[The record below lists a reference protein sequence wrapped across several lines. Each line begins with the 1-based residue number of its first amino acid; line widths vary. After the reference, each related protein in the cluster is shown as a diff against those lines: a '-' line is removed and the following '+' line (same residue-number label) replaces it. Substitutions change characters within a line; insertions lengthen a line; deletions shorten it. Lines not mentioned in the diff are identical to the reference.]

1 MDPLAGR
8 TILGFGQL
16 FVVLALALFGPAWTL
31 SFWQAWVYL
40 FVFAACTFPI
50 AAYLWKSDRKLLE
63 RRVNAGPQAEKERL
77 QVILQIALS
86 FTFLAFF
93 VVASLDHRFS
103 WSRVPP
109 ALELLGDALVASGF
123 LAVFFVLKEN
133 SFAAGAIE
141 VAPDQRVISTGPYA
155 IVRHPMYA
163 GALIML
169 FGTPLAL
176 GSFWSFV
183 PFVLTIGVL
192 VARLLDEE
200 TFLAKNLPGY
210 DDYRREVRRRLV
222 PLVW

>member
-1 MDPLAGR
+1 
-8 TILGFGQL
+8 
-16 FVVLALALFGPAWTL
+16 
-31 SFWQAWVYL
+31 
-40 FVFAACTFPI
+40 
-50 AAYLWKSDRKLLE
+50 
-63 RRVNAGPQAEKERL
+63 
-77 QVILQIALS
+77 
-86 FTFLAFF
+86 

>member
-1 MDPLAGR
+1 MPARKQKKNGCRSFYRLLSRSRSWRSSWLLRSTTDSPGR
-8 TILGFGQL
+8 AFL
-16 FVVLALALFGPAWTL
+16 
-31 SFWQAWVYL
+31 
-40 FVFAACTFPI
+40 
-50 AAYLWKSDRKLLE
+50 
-63 RRVNAGPQAEKERL
+63 RL
-77 QVILQIALS
+77 
-86 FTFLAFF
+86 
-93 VVASLDHRFS
+93 
-103 WSRVPP
+103 
-109 ALELLGDALVASGF
+109 
-123 LAVFFVLKEN
+123 VFFVLKEN